1 MGGSTG
7 DVEGWQF
14 EGAQCPLFIQETPK
28 DFTESGELEAL
39 RQTHNVVMSWAHL
52 GEGEEIG
59 LVVRNRNTGTG
70 IPDDRE
76 GSVLGHRVTKFCW
89 RLKNGV
95 EGLSGGETGHV
106 GGDVADVVGAGKLA
120 ICLDVLAA
128 TQPAL
133 VMMRG
138 TVQRRIATV
147 ARGER
152 VATETLMRRGP
163 RTRRGVGT
171 SSGSR

>member
-1 MGGSTG
+1 M
-7 DVEGWQF
+7 
-14 EGAQCPLFIQETPK
+14 A
-28 DFTESGELEAL
+28 
-39 RQTHNVVMSWAHL
+39 WAHL

-59 LVVRNRNTGTG
+59 LAVRNRNTGTG

-76 GSVLGHRVTKFCW
+76 GSVLGHCVTKFCW

-95 EGLSGGETGHV
+95 EGLSGGEAGHV
-106 GGDVADVVGAGKLA
+106 GGYVVEVVGVGKLA

-133 VMMRG
+133 VMARG
-138 TVQRRIATV
+138 GTQRRIAAV
-147 ARGER
+147 VRGER
-152 VATETLMRRGP
+152 VATEMLMRGGP
-163 RTRRGVGT
+163 RTQKGVGT

>member
-1 MGGSTG
+1 M
-7 DVEGWQF
+7 QR
-14 EGAQCPLFIQETPK
+14 PLFVQETPK
-28 DFTESGELEAL
+28 DFTKSGELEAL
-39 RQTHNVVMSWAHL
+39 CHTQNVVMAWAHL

-59 LVVRNRNTGTG
+59 LVVRHRNTGTG

-95 EGLSGGETGHV
+95 EGLSGGEAGHV
-106 GGDVADVVGAGKLA
+106 GGDVAEVVGDGKLA

-128 TQPAL
+128 TQPVL
-133 VMMRG
+133 VMTRG
-138 TVQRRIATV
+138 EIQRRIATV
-147 ARGER
+147 AREER
-152 VATETLMRRGP
+152 VATETLMRGGP
-163 RTRRGVGT
+163 RGGRGGGVGT